1 MSKTVLDW
9 LSQIPEIS
17 SNINYQEQIARI
29 HVRVQPLD
37 FDSYRLL
44 NFPKRS
50 FKMET
55 RWKMLLE
62 VEMPSEKHCTY
73 SLAVI

>member
-1 MSKTVLDW
+1 MSAINALDEQNCIG
-9 LSQIPEIS
+9 LVV
-17 SNINYQEQIARI
+17 SNTQDFLKYQEQIARI

-55 RWKMLLE
+55 RWKMY
-62 VEMPSEKHCTY
+62 M
-73 SLAVI
+73 